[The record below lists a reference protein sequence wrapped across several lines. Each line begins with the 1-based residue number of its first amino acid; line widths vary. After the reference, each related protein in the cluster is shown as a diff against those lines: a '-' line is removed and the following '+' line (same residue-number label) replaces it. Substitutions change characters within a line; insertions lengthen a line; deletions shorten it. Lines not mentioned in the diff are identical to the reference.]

1 MLISVGVMSIILTG
15 CGSQSSD
22 SSDSTT
28 DQEIS
33 ELREIERNVMEVHD
47 EVMPKMADLNNI
59 IKRLKTSREDIEES
73 AEMTAEIQTA
83 IADLVAADSLMWD
96 WMYNYKRPDYEGDLD
111 SARMYLVSEQERVTV
126 VKESMLSSM
135 ERGEQLLEKLSDK

>member
-73 AEMTAEIQTA
+73 AEMTAKIQTA